1 MSWVIFPLRWLVMLG
16 GNFLFLFI
24 YIFWI
29 LQILLI
35 CVLILGG
42 RVFIQPLA
50 VDPGKVC
57 SETFNPIFGSA

>member
-1 MSWVIFPLRWLVMLG
+1 VGTFY
-16 GNFLFLFI
+16 FYLFI
-24 YIFWI
+24 IFWI